1 MKFLTAGCG
10 GGACLR
16 VPAAASAE
24 RSGTD
29 VTFRDRLCKENI
41 KLILKY
47 WSRGRLNCKALEV
60 AEGWRKRRTKLVAA
74 LSPCDRCHPSC
85 TSTAWRGGGVQALLC
100 GCCQVWHC
108 CKSAL
113 TEQDKIFLGFF
124 SKGKCFSPCREGFAR
139 VLQLQ
144 LEGYRMSLFGFWMHL
159 GLGNVDWQK
168 CKF

>member
-10 GGACLR
+10 GGAACGCLLLPLLKE
-16 VPAAASAE
+16 VEQMSLL
-24 RSGTD
+24 GTD
-29 VTFRDRLCKENI
+29 YAKKISTF
-41 KLILKY
+41 ILKC
-47 WSRGRLNCKALEV
+47 WSRGRLNYKALEV
-60 AEGWRKRRTKLVAA
+60 AEGWGKRRTKLVAA

-85 TSTAWRGGGVQALLC
+85 TSTAWRGWLQARLC

-113 TEQDKIFLGFF
+113 TEQDKVFLGFF
-124 SKGKCFSPCREGFAR
+124 SKGKCVSPCREGFAW

-144 LEGYRMSLFGFWMHL
+144 LGGYRMNIFAFWMHL

-168 CKF
+168 YKF